1 MECKEIVDLL
11 TEYIDGELSESER
24 RAVDEHLKGCPEC
37 RARLTA
43 IKSAVSMVK
52 GIDTLEVPAGLS
64 RALRQIAQDGAT
76 DKAPGRVQTTA
87 KPVAPKTARPAA
99 RRRGFTL
106 PKLQYL
112 VASAAVAAIALIVL
126 LTQIDL
132 GSLEKSSTIN
142 GAGQKSAG
150 PAERQQLPATNQALE
165 RGGHDIDSVSGKAT
179 DSLGAGKA
187 YGDGKAKS
195 APKNGELLSRG
206 LPDTTNDA
214 WPKVVVSNKTYG
226 TESASNLLDDIR
238 KKTDGLYIVKD
249 AQTKRAA
256 VMSTLL
262 KRITAS
268 GGKGELLRSPINSLL
283 DETKRAALPVYL
295 ERAKFDKQE
304 CMLIIIRW
312 GFGGDKNSLYK
323 ASLYVTDLS
332 GWSIIH
338 YESK

>member
-11 TEYIDGELSESER
+11 TEYIDGELSETER
-24 RAVDEHLKGCPEC
+24 RVVDGHLKDCPEC
-37 RARLTA
+37 RAQFTA

-52 GIDTLEVPAGLS
+52 GIDTLEVPAELS
-64 RALRQIAQDGAT
+64 RALRQIAQDAS
-76 DKAPGRVQTTA
+76 KA
-87 KPVAPKTARPAA
+87 ARPASQ
-99 RRRGFTL
+99 RRGFTL

-112 VASAAVAAIALIVL
+112 VASTAVAAVALIVL
-126 LTQIDL
+126 LTQIDF
-132 GSLEKSSTIN
+132 GSLEKN
-142 GAGQKSAG
+142 AAMDRAAQKSMA
-150 PAERQQLPATNQALE
+150 PAVRQQLPTANQTFEDA
-165 RGGHDIDSVSGKAT
+165 GHDVDSAGSRAQDSVNGSTTYGNAT
-179 DSLGAGKA
+179 
-187 YGDGKAKS
+187 AKS
-195 APKNGELLSRG
+195 APENDKLPSRS
-206 LPDTTNDA
+206 LPGTTNGD
-214 WPKVVVSNKTYG
+214 WPKVVVSNKAYSA
-226 TESASNLLDDIR
+226 ESASDLLDDIR
-238 KKTDGLYIVKD
+238 KKTDGLYTVKD
-249 AQTKRAA
+249 AQAKRSA

-268 GGKGELLRSPINSLL
+268 GGKGEMLRSPINSLL

-338 YESK
+338 YE